1 MSRVVWTAL
10 AKADLQEIRE
20 FISRDSRLYARRTI
34 ERIRAGVASCR
45 QFPEATAI
53 VPEFDDPTVRETF
66 VGSYRVIF
74 RLTSKKITV
83 LTVIHAARRLHLSSN
98 LS

>member
-10 AKADLQEIRE
+10 AKADLKEIRE
-20 FISRDSRLYARRTI
+20 FISRDSPLYARRTL
-34 ERIRAGVASCR
+34 ERIRAAVASCR
-45 QFPEATAI
+45 QFPEAAAI
-53 VPEFDDPTVRETF
+53 VPEFEDLSVREVF
-66 VGSYRVIF
+66 VGSYRVVF

-83 LTVIHAARRLHLSSN
+83 LTVIHAARRLHLPSE